1 MTAGRYSFGP
11 LKKGI
16 QDRVLLLD
24 VFGASKIISGWTRKY
39 FFEKNDNP
47 FIFLIRR
54 TGCGLG
60 FNSVLINLLMELFV
74 KKRRKKRGEKMETAK
89 YIKKLLKRP
98 NKKIEKILGL
108 Q

>member
-1 MTAGRYSFGP
+1 
-11 LKKGI
+11 
-16 QDRVLLLD
+16 
-24 VFGASKIISGWTRKY
+24 
-39 FFEKNDNP
+39 
-47 FIFLIRR
+47 
-54 TGCGLG
+54 
-60 FNSVLINLLMELFV
+60 MELFV